1 MATTKSARIRE
12 RVGHPIIDSDG
23 HTIEFE
29 PALEDYVKRVGG
41 SSLAERFRAG
51 LGSGTGGSW
60 YRASEEERRARR
72 MLRPPFWALPAR
84 NTLDRATASLP
95 RLLHERL
102 PELGIDFT
110 VLYPTLGLFAVGLPD
125 DEIRQGVCRAWNEF
139 HSELFAPYADRMTPA
154 ALIPMHTPEEAIAA
168 LDHAV
173 GSLGMKVIMMAGH
186 VVRPI
191 EAGLRIAPEVGRLA
205 HWIDS
210 FGIDSAFDYDPVW
223 RRCLEL
229 GVSPSFHS
237 GGMGWGSRR
246 SISNYM
252 YNHIGHFAAAGEA
265 TCKALFFGGV
275 TRRFPALRFAFLE
288 CGVGWASMLLAD
300 LLARF
305 EKRGP
310 HAIGNLDPARLDRA
324 ELARLF
330 ERYAEKAYEGK
341 LGALGRVGGT
351 REASPNDFARAGIEH
366 EEEIRDLF
374 VPRFF
379 FGCEADDRMNS
390 LGFDAKRNAFGAKL
404 GAIFSSDIGHWD
416 VPDMR
421 EVIEEAYEL
430 VEDGLLGEDD
440 FRAFTFEN
448 PARLWT
454 AGNPRFFQ
462 GTAVE
467 SAVARRAS

>member
-1 MATTKSARIRE
+1 MASTRSEQIRA

-29 PALEDYVKRVGG
+29 PALEDYLRRVGG
-41 SSLAERFRAG
+41 ARLAERYRTGG
-51 LGSGTGGSW
+51 LGAW
-60 YRASEEERRARR
+60 YRASEEERRERR
-72 MLRPPFWALPAR
+72 ILRPPFWALPAR

-95 RLLHERL
+95 RLLHERMG
-102 PELGIDFT
+102 ELGMDFA

-125 DEIRQGVCRAWNEF
+125 DELRQGVSRAFNEL
-139 HSELFAPYADRMTPA
+139 HAELFASYSDRMTPA
-154 ALIPMHTPEEAIAA
+154 AVIPMHTPEEAIAA

-173 GSLGMKVIMMAGH
+173 GELGMKAIMMAGH
-186 VVRPI
+186 VMRPI
-191 EAGLRIAPEVGRLA
+191 DAAARISPEAGRLA
-205 HWIDS
+205 HWLDP
-210 FGIDSAFDYDPVW
+210 FGIDSAYDYDPVW
-223 RRCLEL
+223 RRCVEL
-229 GVSPSFHS
+229 GVCPSFHS

-252 YNHIGHFAAAGEA
+252 YNHIGHFASAGEA

-275 TRRFPALRFAFLE
+275 TRRFPTLRFAFLE
-288 CGVGWASMLLAD
+288 CGVAWACTLLAD
-300 LLARF
+300 LLGRF

-310 HAIGNLDPARLDRA
+310 QAIASLDPVQLDRA

-330 ERYAEKAYEGK
+330 ERYSEKAYEGK
-341 LGALGRVGGT
+341 LGALDRLPAT
-351 REASPNDFARAGIEH
+351 REAQPNDFARAGIES
-366 EEEIRDLF
+366 EEEIRELF

-379 FGCEADDRMNS
+379 FGCEADDRMNA
-390 LGFDAKRNAFGAKL
+390 LAFDTRMNAFGARL

-421 EVIEEAYEL
+421 EVVEEAWEL
-430 VEDGLLGEDD
+430 VEDGVMGEAD

-448 PARLWT
+448 PARFWT
-454 AGNPRFFQ
+454 ALAPDFFR

-467 SAVARRAS
+467 GAVAALSR